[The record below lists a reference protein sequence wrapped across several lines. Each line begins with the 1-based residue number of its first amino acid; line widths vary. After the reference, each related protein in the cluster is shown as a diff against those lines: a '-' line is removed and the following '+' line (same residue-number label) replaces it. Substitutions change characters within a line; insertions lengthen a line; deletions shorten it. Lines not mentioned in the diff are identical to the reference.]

1 MNTTLRS
8 LVILLRNEINEAIAY
23 ENVNMASTKLGV
35 LLGIYA
41 ALFAEDYHAVSSAYD
56 FARMDLTD
64 PLAIIA
70 ISDDITR
77 LIDYESAE
85 KES

>member
-8 LVILLRNEINEAIAY
+8 LVILLGNEINEAIAY
-23 ENVNMASTKLGV
+23 ENLNMAATKMGV

-41 ALFAEDYHAVSSAYD
+41 ALFAEDYQAVSSAYD
-56 FARMDLTD
+56 FARMELTD
-64 PLAIIA
+64 PIAIIA

-77 LIDYESAE
+77 RLS
-85 KES
+85 SM